1 MPNREEHRRNSVR
14 YAVLGS
20 GMQGVACAFDL
31 LRNPETEMVTLVD
44 HDQALVETALVT
56 PALLLLILGVV
67 EFSRAWSAHQVLT
80 NTAREALR
88 SAVVDDPTFSQDQM
102 YARIEESLTRGSLDP
117 GLVQVSFEGWKTGTG
132 SPARIELRYPF
143 DFPFLAPLLEM
154 STGKRSVTLKTSFVM
169 RNE

>member
-1 MPNREEHRRNSVR
+1 MKLIIPFFFSTSTVRDLRPAKSRRGGPTSH
-14 YAVLGS
+14 GS
-20 GMQGVACAFDL
+20 R
-31 LRNPETEMVTLVD
+31 LRNRSG
-44 HDQALVETALVT
+44 QALVETALVT

-102 YARIEESLTRGSLDP
+102 YTRIEESLTRGSLDP